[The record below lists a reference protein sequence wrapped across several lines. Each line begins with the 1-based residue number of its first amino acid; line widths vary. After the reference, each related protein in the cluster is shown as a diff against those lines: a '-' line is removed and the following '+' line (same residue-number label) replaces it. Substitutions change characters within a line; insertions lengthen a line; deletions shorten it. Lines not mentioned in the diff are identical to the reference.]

1 MLQEIKSAIEDVNKG
16 LARAETVKKFRVLE
30 RDFEQDSNEVTPTLK
45 IRRRHINQAYQ
56 DVINDMYRDGSPE
69 AASAQAQ

>member
-1 MLQEIKSAIEDVNKG
+1 
-16 LARAETVKKFRVLE
+16 VLE
-30 RDFEQDSNEVTPTLK
+30 RDFDQDSNEVTPTLK